1 MQKVQGSSSFIR
13 SKKPCQNETNDRAR
27 WRRWREQRG
36 LGPPIMTDVLRN
48 PEVKPAALSGL
59 LSTLSQLTAS
69 SLPLG

>member
-1 MQKVQGSSSFIR
+1 
-13 SKKPCQNETNDRAR
+13 
-27 WRRWREQRG
+27 
-36 LGPPIMTDVLRN
+36 MTDVLRN